1 MTEEQSVLPFSNS
14 NLPDFVLKKCAD
26 ELHETPE
33 RKEKGLQELI
43 ENIKG
48 NSKTY
53 VIEFEKDF
61 LIHYLRVN
69 KYNVQ
74 KSFRQIQNYIE
85 LWKKEGFL
93 FKSFPGEY
101 FLTKGSTRFAALLPE
116 RCPEGCPVLLFQIG
130 KWDPN
135 EMGFTDILQLIAL
148 IHLQLLRDPMTQIN
162 GIKTIYDFK
171 GTSFQHLR
179 NILSD
184 KLYLINHIP
193 TNCIPSR
200 HKDVHIINET
210 VVLKTVWKIV
220 KPFLSQKLKNRVH
233 FHSNPIRLRKYFPT
247 SMLPVGYGGEIRDIN
262 SQDWIRRMNNEQEK
276 FSVGGQPNFYSD

>member
-1 MTEEQSVLPFSNS
+1 MTEEQHVLPFSNS

-33 RKEKGLQELI
+33 SKEKGLQELI

-53 VIEFEKDF
+53 GIEFEKDF
-61 LIHYLRVN
+61 LIHYLKVN
-69 KYNVQ
+69 KYYVQ
-74 KSFRQIQNYIE
+74 KSLRQIQNYIE

-93 FKSFPGEY
+93 FKSLPDEY
-101 FLTKGSTRFAALLPE
+101 FITEGSTRFAALLPE
-116 RCPEGCPVLLFQIG
+116 RCPEGCPVFLFQIG

-135 EMGFTDILQLIAL
+135 EMEFTDILKLIAL

-193 TNCIPSR
+193 T
-200 HKDVHIINET
+200 
-210 VVLKTVWKIV
+210 
-220 KPFLSQKLKNRVH
+220 VH

-262 SQDWIRRMNNEQEK
+262 SQVWIRRMNNEQEK
-276 FSVGGQPNFYSD
+276 FSVGGQPNFY